1 MVSAVRREET
11 QQMYAVV
18 ETGGKQYSAMPGGF
32 IDVEK
37 LLAEVG
43 EQVTF
48 DQVLLIV
55 DGESVMVGKPTVTGA
70 TVTATVVG
78 QRRRRKVLYF
88 HYVPKKRERKRHGHR
103 QPYTRLRIESIQA

>member
-1 MVSAVRREET
+1 MSAVRRKESNRCT
-11 QQMYAVV
+11 QSWRPVASSTARHR
-18 ETGGKQYSAMPGGF
+18 ERS

-37 LLAEVG
+37 LPGEVG
-43 EQVTF
+43 EQITL

-55 DGESVMVGKPTVTGA
+55 DGENVTVGRPTVAGA

-78 QRRRRKVLYF
+78 QRRHRKVLYF

-103 QPYTRLRIESIQA
+103 QPYTCLRIDSIQA